1 MRRTARHKT
10 LARRAEPLDRATQPT
25 TSAPQDN
32 AHLRASDLAAQT
44 RPTLGG
50 HELDSRRM
58 RGTPGRP
65 RDVHRCDRR
74 RTEQTDDER
83 E

>member
-25 TSAPQDN
+25 SAPQDN
-32 AHLRASDLAAQT
+32 AHLRASDLTAQT
-44 RPTLGG
+44 HPALGG
-50 HELDSRRM
+50 RELNSRRM
-58 RGTPGRP
+58 NDTPRLP
-65 RDVHRCDRR
+65 RDVHRYDRR
-74 RTEQTDDER
+74 RTKQTDDER